1 MGASVCM
8 ATYNGEEYVV
18 RQLQSILDQLS
29 PDDEVIVVDDCSKDG
44 TVAAVKSLN
53 DPRVA
58 VHVNDL
64 NRREVYSFNRAISL
78 ARHRFIFLSDQDDI
92 WLPGR
97 VALMTEALQTALLA
111 TTNFDWIDQDEHPLQ
126 ISHDGVLPEDSSRH
140 LKNLADIFV
149 GKTTYFGCAMAF
161 RRELVPL
168 ILPIPDYV
176 ESHDWWV
183 ALAGNLA
190 GSNIHLSDRT
200 FWKRRHGNN
209 ATSTTSSRSL
219 ASKLRSRAIFARSL
233 LDLQK
238 RRRKLDI
245 PATISAA

>member
-8 ATYNGEEYVV
+8 AAYNGEKYVV

-29 PDDEVIVVDDCSKDG
+29 PDDEVIVVDDCSTDG
-44 TVAAVKSLN
+44 TIEAVKGLN

-58 VHVNDL
+58 LHVNDR
-64 NRREVYSFNRAISL
+64 NRREVYSFSRAISL
-78 ARHRFIFLSDQDDI
+78 ARHQFIFLSDQDDI

-97 VALMTEALQTALLA
+97 VALMTEALQTSLLA
-111 TTNFDWIDQDEHPLQ
+111 TTNFDWIDQDERPLQ
-126 ISHDGVLPEDSSRH
+126 ISHDGVLPEDSGRYF
-140 LKNLADIFV
+140 KNIAHIFL

-161 RRELVPL
+161 RRELIPL

-190 GSNIHLSDRT
+190 GSNIHLSDKT
-200 FWKRRHGNN
+200 FWKRRHGKN

-245 PATISAA
+245 SAATSAA

>member
-1 MGASVCM
+1 M
-8 ATYNGEEYVV
+8 AAYNGEKYVV

-29 PDDEVIVVDDCSKDG
+29 PDDEVIVVDDCSTDG
-44 TVAAVKSLN
+44 TIEAVKGLN

-58 VHVNDL
+58 LHVNDR
-64 NRREVYSFNRAISL
+64 NRREVYSFSRAISL

-111 TTNFDWIDQDEHPLQ
+111 TTNFDWIDQDERPLP
-126 ISHDGVLPEDSSRH
+126 ISHDGVLPEDSSRYF
-140 LKNLADIFV
+140 KNIADIFV

-161 RRELVPL
+161 RRELIPL

-190 GSNIHLSDRT
+190 GSNIHLSDKT
-200 FWKRRHGNN
+200 FRKRRHGNN
-209 ATSTTSSRSL
+209 ATSTTSSRSFG
-219 ASKLRSRAIFARSL
+219 SKLRSRAIFARSL
-233 LDLQK
+233 LDLRK

-245 PATISAA
+245 SAATSAA

>member
-1 MGASVCM
+1 M
-8 ATYNGEEYVV
+8 ATYNGEKYVV

-29 PDDEVIVVDDCSKDG
+29 PDDEVIVVDDCSTDG
-44 TVAAVKSLN
+44 TREAVKGLN

-58 VHVNDL
+58 LHVNDR
-64 NRREVYSFNRAISL
+64 NRREVYSFSRAISL
-78 ARHRFIFLSDQDDI
+78 ARRQFIFLSDQDDI

-97 VALMTEALQTALLA
+97 VALMTEALQTSLLA
-111 TTNFDWIDQDEHPLQ
+111 TTNFNWIDQDERPLQ
-126 ISHDGVLPEDSSRH
+126 ISHDGVLPEDSGRYF
-140 LKNLADIFV
+140 KNIADIFL

-161 RRELVPL
+161 RRELIPL

-190 GSNIHLSDRT
+190 GSNIHLSDKT
-200 FWKRRHGNN
+200 FWKRRHGKN

-245 PATISAA
+245 SAATSAA

>member
-29 PDDEVIVVDDCSKDG
+29 PDDEVIVVDDCSTDG
-44 TVAAVKSLN
+44 TIEAVKGLN

-58 VHVNDL
+58 LHVNDR
-64 NRREVYSFNRAISL
+64 NRREVYSFSRAISL
-78 ARHRFIFLSDQDDI
+78 ARHQFIFLSDQDDI

-111 TTNFDWIDQDEHPLQ
+111 TTNFDWIDQDERPLQ
-126 ISHDGVLPEDSSRH
+126 ISHDGVLPEDSGRYF
-140 LKNLADIFV
+140 KNIADIFF

-161 RRELVPL
+161 RRELIPL

-190 GSNIHLSDRT
+190 GSNIHLSDKT
-200 FWKRRHGNN
+200 FWKRRHGKN

-233 LDLQK
+233 LDLRR
-238 RRRKLDI
+238 RRRKLD
-245 PATISAA
+245 SAATSAA